1 MEMIGHE
8 YEFVERVRAFFSVMQ
23 QTFDHSASRL
33 VRLEQRATVAG
44 LGRNEVR
51 GTRECSMRQ
60 TTHGISSGA
69 KALLL
74 LAVMSELKLRPPTNL
89 LRLWRFTR
97 PAKASTSIHR
107 STYLSAGTD

>member
-8 YEFVERVRAFFSVMQ
+8 HEFVKQVRVFFPVTQ
-23 QTFDHSASRL
+23 QTFDHSAGWL
-33 VRLEQRATVAG
+33 VRLEQRAAIAG

-69 KALLL
+69 EALLF
-74 LAVMSELKLRPPTNL
+74 LALTSELKLRPPTNL
-89 LRLWRFTR
+89 LRLWRFTAV
-97 PAKASTSIHR
+97 PGLNLYPWMH
-107 STYLSAGTD
+107 TD